1 MAEAANRSLGQ
12 EINSWVQTIG
22 IVIAATWGAWTFVY
36 KEIVVPKSAPVNVTV
51 DLELK
56 KIGANQP
63 GATKAKLIPVE
74 LRVSAKNP
82 SSREIY
88 LLPSVWMASGVKVA
102 STKHAIDE
110 GLTVTSK
117 NEASYSQRHADVTE
131 NIIVAFG
138 GLVEDDSLKPNE
150 VTARTLIF
158 YVPPN
163 EYDYL
168 DVVTIIPTIAKK
180 GAMDLEWKLT
190 REPEQAEPTLL
201 NPTWYR
207 LDAKGAQEKA
217 MSSDEA
223 SAYAAAHKLEL
234 QRSIA
239 RATLLLSQ

>member
-22 IVIAATWGAWTFVY
+22 ILIAAAWGGWTFVY

-56 KIGANQP
+56 KIGGGQSGDKKN
-63 GATKAKLIPVE
+63 KLIPVQ

-88 LLPSVWMASGVKVA
+88 LLPSVWMASGVKVT
-102 STKHAIDE
+102 SKEHALDDVPV
-110 GLTVTSK
+110 VTSR
-117 NEASYSQRHADVTE
+117 NEESFSQRHAEVTE
-131 NIIVAFG
+131 SVIVAFG

-150 VTARTLIF
+150 VTARTFIF
-158 YVPPN
+158 YVPQN

-168 DVVTIIPTIAKK
+168 DLATIVPTIAKK
-180 GAMDLEWKLT
+180 GAVDLEWKLNSQT
-190 REPEQAEPTLL
+190 GQLE
-201 NPTWYR
+201 PTWYR
-207 LDAKGAQEKA
+207 LDASGAREGTMK
-217 MSSDEA
+217 SDDV
-223 SAYAAAHKLEL
+223 SAYSTAHKLEL

>member
-110 GLTVTSK
+110 GLTVTS
-117 NEASYSQRHADVTE
+117 
-131 NIIVAFG
+131 
-138 GLVEDDSLKPNE
+138 
-150 VTARTLIF
+150 RTLIF

>member
-22 IVIAATWGAWTFVY
+22 IVIAAAWGGWTFVY

-56 KIGANQP
+56 KIGGAQP
-63 GATKAKLIPVE
+63 GVNKKKLIPVQ
-74 LRVSAKNP
+74 LKVSAKNP

-88 LLPSVWMASGVKVA
+88 LLPSVWMASGVKVT
-102 STKHAIDE
+102 SKEHALDDVPV
-110 GLTVTSK
+110 VTSH
-117 NEASYSQRHADVTE
+117 NEESFSQRHAEVTE
-131 NIIVAFG
+131 SVIVATG

-150 VTARTLIF
+150 VTARTFIF
-158 YVPPN
+158 YVPQN

-168 DVVTIIPTIAKK
+168 DLATIVPTIARK
-180 GAMDLEWKLT
+180 GAVDLEWKLNNQT
-190 REPEQAEPTLL
+190 GQLE
-201 NPTWYR
+201 PTWYR
-207 LDAKGAQEKA
+207 LDAKGARGNP

-223 SAYAAAHKLEL
+223 SAYATANKLEL
-234 QRSIA
+234 QRSIT